1 MTDDVFR
8 FWVAIC
14 AALGALAT
22 IVQVALIFGIY
33 KTARGINQ
41 RAEALQGRAES
52 ALDAMKQMVEENR
65 PKIADITAQAAE
77 VVASA
82 KVQMNRVDAFL
93 ADATEQAKVQ
103 MDRVDAIM
111 LDTMGKVQET
121 TAVVQST
128 ILKPVREVNG
138 VMSGLR
144 AALSAYSKSARTPV
158 DSATQDEEMFI

>member
-22 IVQVALIFGIY
+22 IVQAVLIFAIHR
-33 KTARGINQ
+33 TARGINQ
-41 RAEALQGRAES
+41 RAEALQGRAET
-52 ALDAMKQMVEENR
+52 ALDSMKQMVEENR
-65 PKIADITAQAAE
+65 PKIADITSQAAE
-77 VVASA
+77 VVSSA
-82 KVQMNRVDAFL
+82 KVQMARLDVFM
-93 ADATEQAKVQ
+93 ADATEQARVQ
-103 MDRVDAIM
+103 MDRVDAIV

-121 TAVVQST
+121 TAVMQST

-138 VMSGLR
+138 VVSGLR